1 MNDPLEIEM
10 AQQKAFLEKEIEK
23 LSPEGKAMFDGFMKD
38 LDALWE
44 RSFTS
49 TDNVEQK
56 NAAVFA
62 FTVFMHKITGGL
74 E

>member
-1 MNDPLEIEM
+1 
-10 AQQKAFLEKEIEK
+10 
-23 LSPEGKAMFDGFMKD
+23 MFDGFMKD